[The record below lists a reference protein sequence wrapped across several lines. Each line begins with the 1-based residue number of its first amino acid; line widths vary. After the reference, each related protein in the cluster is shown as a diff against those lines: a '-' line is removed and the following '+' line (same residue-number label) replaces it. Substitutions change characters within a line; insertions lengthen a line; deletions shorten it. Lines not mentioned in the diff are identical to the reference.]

1 LFEFYERF
9 KKLNEK
15 ETTPEEESAG
25 IEIFEKY
32 GFFNTVYSLAN
43 GDVTMFDK
51 VLETPAET
59 IFMTLMYEKDK
70 RKFERVLKQIYKAT
84 NDIPRNR

>member
-1 LFEFYERF
+1 MYEFYDRF
-9 KKLNEK
+9 KRLNEK
-15 ETTPEEESAG
+15 EVTGEEESAG
-25 IEIFEKY
+25 IEVFDKY
-32 GFFNTVYSLAN
+32 GFFNTVYSLAD

-70 RKFERVLKQIYKAT
+70 RKFERNLKRIYQQS
-84 NDIPRNR
+84 NDVPRNR